1 MATLTPS
8 DHNRDVA
15 GLVYVYPVVS
25 RRAGGVSVGVNL
37 NTNNACNWR
46 CVYCQVPDLVRGAAP
61 KVDLELLQS
70 ELEFMLKEILA
81 GDFLETRVAPESR
94 KLNDIALSGNG
105 EPTSSRDFLRV
116 VERIALVRDKVAV
129 PAHVK
134 TVLIT
139 NGSLLHR
146 SQVQSGLERMESMHG
161 QVWFKL
167 DRGTARERLAIN
179 GSELSN
185 RRVLDHLTMAS
196 VRCPTWVQTCMF
208 AVDGEAPGEPSVIA
222 YLELL
227 DRAREGAPSL
237 RGVLLY
243 GLARQSFQPEA
254 ARLLPVPNVWLEEL
268 AGRIRQLGL
277 DVVVTP

>member
-8 DHNRDVA
+8 DHNRDMA

-70 ELEFMLKEILA
+70 ELELMLKEILA

-105 EPTSSRDFLRV
+105 EPTSSREFLRV
-116 VERIALVRDKVAV
+116 VERIALVRHKVAV
-129 PAHVK
+129 PEQVK

-161 QVWFKL
+161 QVWFKI
-167 DRGTARERLAIN
+167 DRGTASERLAIN

-185 RRVLDHLTMAS
+185 RRVLDHLTIAS
-196 VRCPTWVQTCMF
+196 ARCPTWVQTCMF
-208 AVDGEAPGEPSVIA
+208 AVDGEAPREPSVIA
-222 YLELL
+222 YLDLL
-227 DRAREGAPSL
+227 ERARDGAPSL

-254 ARLLPVPNVWLEEL
+254 ARLSPVPNVWLEEL
-268 AGRIRQLGL
+268 ASRIRQLGL